1 MATSSLTKLNDDLN
15 VIAKLDDQ
23 PNDVGGMTA
32 QALKAEF
39 DKAALIIQAYINNT
53 LVPQIE
59 SALASGTTD
68 LISGNQLIDG
78 SVQAAKI
85 AALSIVADKIAK
97 GAVNSDKLADS
108 AVTADKIAAQAV
120 NLTSKVSGVLPV
132 ANGGTGVQ
140 SINALKNAL
149 GTVAIANGGTGSTTA
164 SGARDALGITL
175 ANLGISYGTE
185 GQRPANPREGQIYLV
200 KVT

>member
-1 MATSSLTKLNDDLN
+1 MALTKLNDDLN

-39 DKAALIIQAYINNT
+39 DRAALIIQAYINNT

-68 LISGNQLIDG
+68 LINGNQLVDG

-85 AALSIVADKIAK
+85 AALSIVADKIAN
-97 GAVNSDKLADS
+97 GAVGTGKIADS

-120 NLTSKVSGVLPV
+120 NLVSKVTGVLPPQ
-132 ANGGTGVQ
+132 NGGTGVQ
-140 SINALKNAL
+140 SIAALKEAL
-149 GTVAIANGGTGSTTA
+149 GTIAVAMGGTGSTTA
-164 SGARDALGITL
+164 EGARSALGITL
-175 ANLGISYGTE
+175 ANLGITYGTAE
-185 GQRPANPREGQIYLV
+185 QRPASPQEGQIFLV
-200 KVT
+200 KVG

>member
-1 MATSSLTKLNDDLN
+1 MALTKLNDDLN

-39 DKAALIIQAYINNT
+39 DRAALIIQAYINNT

-59 SALASGTTD
+59 SALSSGTTD
-68 LISGNQLIDG
+68 LINGNQLVDG

-85 AALSIVADKIAK
+85 AALSIDADKIAN
-97 GAVNSDKLADS
+97 GAVTNAKLADS
-108 AVTADKIAAQAV
+108 AVTANKIAAQAV
-120 NLTSKVSGVLPV
+120 NLKTKVDGVLPV

-140 SINALKNAL
+140 SIAALKEAL
-149 GTVAIANGGTGSTTA
+149 GTITVAMGGTGSTSA
-164 SGARDALGITL
+164 EGARDALGINL
-175 ANLGISYGTE
+175 ANLGITYGTE
-185 GQRPANPREGQIYLV
+185 AQRPANPHEGQIFFV
-200 KVT
+200 KVG